1 MSEDTYLALII
12 KHYSRSI
19 SAPVAMIGGKEG
31 RDAYTTCIL
40 EELMASLS
48 ITPFVRM
55 ASISKGFAS
64 NTSTSISVEV
74 V

>member
-1 MSEDTYLALII
+1 MSEDTYHALII

-19 SAPVAMIGGKEG
+19 SAPVAMIGGKER

-48 ITPFVRM
+48 IIHFVS
-55 ASISKGFAS
+55 ANTTSKVSGS
-64 NTSTSISVEV
+64 NTSASISVEV

>member
-1 MSEDTYLALII
+1 MSRDTYHALII

-19 SAPVAMIGGKEG
+19 SAPVAMIGGEEG

-40 EELMASLS
+40 EEIMANLS
-48 ITPFVRM
+48 IIPFARM
-55 ASISKGFAS
+55 ASISKGSAS